1 MTRPTASV
9 VAFRQIAVRRFRR
22 EDEGAGGRTGDI
34 LLFTGVRYE
43 RMTEPSM
50 PAPRQRRHS

>member
-43 RMTEPSM
+43 RMTEPAM